1 MYDHW
6 IDRPTVSP
14 DSPVPGKRRRRR
26 RRKSAKRRAADSKTS
41 TPPSSAQRRRHNVRA
56 LPFVLLG
63 GEWLSELGFSPG
75 AEVRVEAFGDLIT
88 LTLLGPP
95 GPAGP
100 AAPVFFHSNVQY
112 AEMIDEPRCR
122 CEFCAR

>member
-6 IDRPTVSP
+6 IDRPTVPP
-14 DSPVPGKRRRRR
+14 DAPAPGKRRRRR
-26 RRKSAKRRAADSKTS
+26 RKKSGKRHATNSNSSA
-41 TPPSSAQRRRHNVRA
+41 PPSSAQRRRHNVRA

-63 GEWLSELGFSPG
+63 GEWLTERGFSPG

-95 GPAGP
+95 GPSTP
-100 AAPVFFHSNVQY
+100 ASPVSFQSNVQY

-122 CEFCAR
+122 CAFCVG

>member
-6 IDRPTVSP
+6 IDRPTASS
-14 DSPVPGKRRRRR
+14 DSPIPGKRRQRR
-26 RRKSAKRRAADSKTS
+26 RRKSAEPRAAER
-41 TPPSSAQRRRHNVRA
+41 PRHNVRA

-63 GEWLSELGFSPG
+63 GEWLTERGFAPG

-95 GPAGP
+95 GPAVP
-100 AAPVFFHSNVQY
+100 AAPVSFQSNVQY

-122 CEFCAR
+122 CAFCVG